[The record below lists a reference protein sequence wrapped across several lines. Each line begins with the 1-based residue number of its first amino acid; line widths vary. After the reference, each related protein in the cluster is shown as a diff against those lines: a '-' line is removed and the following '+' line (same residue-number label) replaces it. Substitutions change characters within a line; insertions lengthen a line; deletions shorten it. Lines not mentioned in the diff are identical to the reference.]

1 MKLTKINY
9 KSAVFFGA
17 LSLVMYLPFGLLM
30 WGSRDVLL
38 TQGVSVT
45 AVQTFLIAP
54 IQSGI
59 IGYLAMMVMILV
71 YNFVAKKYPITWDI
85 SKK

>member
-9 KSAVFFGA
+9 MSAVFFGA
-17 LSLVMYLPFGLLM
+17 IALVMYLPIGLLI
-30 WGSRDVLL
+30 WSSRDALL
-38 TQGVSVT
+38 AQGVSIT

-59 IGYLAMMVMILV
+59 IGYLAMLVMIV
-71 YNFVAKKYPITWDI
+71 IYNFVAKKYPISWDI
-85 SKK
+85 KK

>member
-17 LSLVMYLPFGLLM
+17 LALVMYLPFGLLM
-30 WGSRDVLL
+30 WSSRDVLL
-38 TQGVSVT
+38 AQGVSIT

-59 IGYLAMMVMILV
+59 IGCLIMLVAILV
-71 YNFVAKKYPITWDI
+71 YNFVAKKYPISWEVD
-85 SKK
+85 KK